1 MAKETINKIC
11 DQIKQLD
18 TLDETKK
25 NEMLELMGKLEK
37 EVGSLSE
44 SKVEEAQTIANFAQ
58 SSTHEA
64 IKKEKNPELQEI
76 SIKGLSSSVEDFEVS
91 HPELVKVVNR
101 IIIMLSNIGI

>member
-1 MAKETINKIC
+1 MAKETVSKIAEE
-11 DQIKQLD
+11 IKKLD
-18 TLDETKK
+18 SLEDTKK
-25 NEMLELMGKLEK
+25 NEMLELLGKLEN
-37 EVGSLSE
+37 EIGVLSE
-44 SKVEEAQTIANFAQ
+44 SKEEHAQTIANFAQ